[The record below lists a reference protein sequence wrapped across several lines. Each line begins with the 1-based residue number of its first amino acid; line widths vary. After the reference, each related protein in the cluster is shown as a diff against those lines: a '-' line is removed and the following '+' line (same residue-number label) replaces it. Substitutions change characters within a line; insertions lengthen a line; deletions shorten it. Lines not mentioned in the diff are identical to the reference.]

1 MTDSAATTPDDEKQ
15 EATEERKNNR
25 ACDFCHRMKMK
36 CIGKEN
42 PPCNRCRQSRHECTF
57 DGPRKSKASKVED
70 RLKVVE
76 DQMTVV
82 QRSLTELISLQRA
95 AVRAATQPT
104 YVVPPLFTSSAGGGT
119 PFPGPAPLLSP
130 PAPGY
135 TPPVS
140 TSALPRVPRRQS
152 SNASHSSS
160 MHATHP
166 GTTAHTTSTPSSLT
180 LHHYPSHGG
189 AHPGPTNLQPVQPQ
203 PAHPGPLGQPSG
215 MPRWH
220 TTPPIERAERASNER
235 TRTPS
240 PPPDSGAPSDDEDD
254 PLEPS
259 AVIYNNMLS
268 LAEAARLKA
277 DGQDGE
283 EESPAIQPRPQL
295 FNYDLSPGPPR
306 KKARLADPQLRR
318 ALPTQRGDNTQ
329 WHNPVQMGFCI
340 DSKGRALFNLFMQA
354 QVYVPIFDPE
364 VDTWESL
371 CERSPF
377 AVTAIVM
384 VGSKIEDAGSPPSA
398 LQTQCREHAEMI
410 GMHTLFTPVA
420 RIEVLQA
427 MIVMASWGDTS
438 WRPGGHAL
446 RIAMDMGLYRCL
458 PYLSQMGMGAGKS
471 AAELSEERPLV
482 VGARLW
488 LALYKS
494 EFEMAFNLGRPALF
508 AAEDTITHARR
519 FLEHPLAIR
528 TDSRLVATCQLLT
541 HRLPLHQPF
550 SIWPAATRI
559 PDLDERIESA
569 NAAYAAWFKE
579 WDAYYEGREPKS
591 SFLRE
596 SLTTQYSH
604 ALLHTNSRILH
615 GVRSRRDMTHLS
627 EHRAQW
633 LRQALASAQTLVEMA
648 LRGEAYATNFAK
660 ANYYTHIGVAFAARM
675 VIRLTSLMPD
685 AVDLRQTGRDLE
697 AVTQILARVPGF
709 QFAQQIRDIL
719 RRARRKHVLPPA
731 SRGSPT
737 SGSVPLPDV
746 SGSGLETTPDGLPLD
761 FFLAEQLFGDADA
774 IVAQPDDTLAL
785 DAWFPYPPL
794 EYSPGASGWA

>member
-1 MTDSAATTPDDEKQ
+1 MTDSAVTTPDDDKID
-15 EATEERKNNR
+15 AMEERKSNR
-25 ACDFCHRMKMK
+25 EMKMK

-42 PPCNRCRQSRHECTF
+42 PPCNRCRQSGHECTF

-76 DQMTVV
+76 EQMGVV
-82 QRSLTELISLQRA
+82 QRSLTELIALQRA
-95 AVRAATQPT
+95 TVRA
-104 YVVPPLFTSSAGGGT
+104 VPQSAYASP
-119 PFPGPAPLLSP
+119 PFPGQPPLPSP
-130 PAPGY
+130 PAPVY
-135 TPPVS
+135 TSPVMLAPPPRGM
-140 TSALPRVPRRQS
+140 LPS
-152 SNASHSSS
+152 SSGKASHPTYWQAGNTTTGYINQEPNPANISTKAANTSF
-160 MHATHP
+160 T
-166 GTTAHTTSTPSSLT
+166 GTSYSQYTS
-180 LHHYPSHGG
+180 
-189 AHPGPTNLQPVQPQ
+189 PQ
-203 PAHPGPLGQPSG
+203 PASQAPPLI
-215 MPRWH
+215 MPKWR
-220 TTPPIERAERASNER
+220 TTPPNGGERAERASNER
-235 TRTPS
+235 RRTPS
-240 PPPDSGAPSDDEDD
+240 LPPDSGAPSDDEDD

-283 EESPAIQPRPQL
+283 EEAPTIHPPPKV
-295 FNYDLSPGPPR
+295 FNYDLEPGRPR
-306 KKARLADPQLRR
+306 KKARLSDPQLRR
-318 ALPTQRGDNTQ
+318 ALPIQRGDNTQ
-329 WHNPVQMGFCI
+329 WRNPVQMGFC
-340 DSKGRALFNLFMQA
+340 SEARGRALFDLFMQA
-354 QVYVPIFDPE
+354 QVYVPIFDPD
-364 VDTWESL
+364 VDTWDSL

-384 VGSKIEDAGSPPSA
+384 VGSKIEDAGGPPSA
-398 LQTQCREHAEMI
+398 LQKQCREHAEKI

-458 PYLSQMGMGAGKS
+458 PYLSQTGMGAGKS
-471 AAELSEERPLV
+471 AAELADERPLV

-519 FLEHPLAIR
+519 FLEHPLTIR

-550 SIWPAATRI
+550 SIWPSATRI
-559 PDLDERIESA
+559 PDLDRRIERA

-615 GVRSRRDMTHLS
+615 GVRSRRDMAHLS

-633 LRQALASAQTLVEMA
+633 LRQALTSALTLVEMA
-648 LRGEAYATNFAK
+648 LRGEAYRTNFAK

-685 AVDLRQTGRDLE
+685 AVDLRQTSRDLE
-697 AVTQILARVPGF
+697 AVTKILALVPGF

-719 RRARRKHVLPPA
+719 LRARRRRVLPPA

-737 SGSVPLPDV
+737 SGSVPLPDAPGV
-746 SGSGLETTPDGLPLD
+746 DTTPEGLPLD

-774 IVAQPDDTLAL
+774 VVTQPDETLAL

-794 EYSPGASGWA
+794 EYSPDGSGWA

>member
-1 MTDSAATTPDDEKQ
+1 MTDSTATTPDGDNVEVI
-15 EATEERKNNR
+15 EERKNNR

-76 DQMTVV
+76 DQMSVV
-82 QRSLTELISLQRA
+82 QRSLNELISLQRA
-95 AVRAATQPT
+95 AMRATTQPANVT
-104 YVVPPLFTSSAGGGT
+104 PPVLTSTVDGGAHIS
-119 PFPGPAPLLSP
+119 GPAPLLSP
-130 PAPGY
+130 PAPGC

-152 SNASHSSS
+152 NNGSHLSG
-160 MHATHP
+160 MYAGTVHP
-166 GTTAHTTSTPSSLT
+166 QLI
-180 LHHYPSHGG
+180 
-189 AHPGPTNLQPVQPQ
+189 QPQ
-203 PAHPGPLGQPSG
+203 PAHLGTMGQPSR
-215 MPRWH
+215 MMWWR
-220 TTPPIERAERASNER
+220 TTPPMERAERASNER

-240 PPPDSGAPSDDEDD
+240 PPPDSGAPSDEEDD

-277 DGQDGE
+277 DGQDGQE
-283 EESPAIQPRPQL
+283 ELPTILPRPQL

-306 KKARLADPQLRR
+306 KKTRLSDPQLRR

-329 WHNPVQMGFCI
+329 WRNPVQMGFCV
-340 DSKGRALFNLFMQA
+340 DAKGRALFDLFMQA

-377 AVTAIVM
+377 AVTAIIM
-384 VGSKIEDAGSPPSA
+384 VGSKIEDAGGPPSC
-398 LQTQCREHAEMI
+398 LQTLCREHAEMI

-458 PYLSQMGMGAGKS
+458 PYLSQTGMGAGKS
-471 AAELSEERPLV
+471 AAELADERPLV

-519 FLEHPLAIR
+519 FLDHPLAIR

-559 PDLDERIESA
+559 TDLDGRIESA
-569 NAAYAAWFKE
+569 NAAYTAWFKE

-615 GVRSRRDMTHLS
+615 GVRSRRDMAHLS

-648 LRGEAYATNFAK
+648 LRGEAYATDFAK

-697 AVTQILARVPGF
+697 AVTQILAQVPGF

-719 RRARRKHVLPPA
+719 GRARRQHVLPPA

-746 SGSGLETTPDGLPLD
+746 SGAGTTPDGLPLD

-774 IVAQPDDTLAL
+774 IVAQPDGMLAL

-794 EYSPGASGWA
+794 EYSPGGSGWV